1 MLAVIN
7 VLGSMLMLFSVTYLL
22 PIATSLIYRDGML
35 LDFVYAALISIA
47 AGGVM
52 VGVTQRHKRELRS
65 RDGFLLVTLAWVFMS
80 AIATVPLMIALP
92 GLSFTDAFF
101 ETMSGLSTTGA
112 TVLTG
117 LDSMAES
124 LNMWRASLHW
134 FGGMGIIVLAV
145 AILPLLGVG
154 GMQLYKAETPGP
166 VKNEKLTPRI
176 TQTAKALWVVY
187 LLITVLGV
195 LALKLAG
202 MNWFD
207 AVFHS
212 FSTVSLGGF
221 SNYDASIAHFD
232 SLAIEL
238 VLITFMLVSA
248 LNFSRHFIAWQ
259 QKSLRTYLKD
269 VEAGAMLRLVGTGI
283 AGVTLYVWMQGVYPD
298 FLTSLRHVA
307 FNLVAFATTC
317 GFVTQDYAAWPV
329 FAPMVIVM
337 LSCYTCNTGSTGG
350 GIKMF
355 RTLVLLQAGEPRA
368 DAAGA
373 PAGSDAGEDPR
384 PGRRQQDRLCRAGLR
399 RAVLRHGRDAHVHAA
414 GERHG
419 LHQRVHGDHCD
430 DQQRGSRPR
439 RRRAGQQ
446 LPGPDR
452 LPDLGLL
459 AGDAARAPGDL
470 FGAGAADAHFLAQVS
485 GERWRSTG

>member
-7 VLGSMLMLFSVTYLL
+7 VLGSMLMLFSVTYVL
-22 PIATSLIYRDGML
+22 PMVTSLIYRDGML
-35 LDFVYAALISIA
+35 IDFVYAAVICVA
-47 AGGVM
+47 AGAVM
-52 VGVTQRHKRELRS
+52 VGVTKRHKRELRS
-65 RDGFLLVTLAWVFMS
+65 RDGFLLVSLAWVFMS
-80 AIATVPLMIALP
+80 AIATVPLLIALP
-92 GLSFTDAFF
+92 GLTFTDAFF

-117 LDSMAES
+117 LDTLAPS

-187 LLITVLGV
+187 VLLTILCV
-195 LALKLAG
+195 LALHVAG
-202 MNWFD
+202 MDWYD

-212 FSTVSLGGF
+212 FSTLSLGGF
-221 SNYDASIAHFD
+221 SNYDSSIGHYD
-232 SLAIEL
+232 SISIEL
-238 VLITFMLVSA
+238 VLVFFMLVSA

-259 QKSLRTYLKD
+259 QKSLRTYLTD
-269 VEAGAMLRLVGTGI
+269 VEASGMLRLVATAI
-283 AGVTLYVWMQGVYPD
+283 IIVTLYVWAHDVYPD
-298 FLTSLRHVA
+298 FLTALRYVT
-307 FNLVAFATTC
+307 FNLVAMATTC

-355 RTLVLLQAGEPRA
+355 RTLVLVRQAGRELFLLVHPQAVTPVKIRNQVV
-368 DAAGA
+368 
-373 PAGSDAGEDPR
+373 SNHIVF
-384 PGRRQQDRLCRAGLR
+384 
-399 RAVLRHGRDAHVHAA
+399 AVLAFVVLYFGTVVT
-414 GERHG
+414 
-419 LHQRVHGDHCD
+419 LTF
-430 DQQRGSRPR
+430 
-439 RRRAGQQ
+439 
-446 LPGPDR
+446 L
-452 LPDLGLL
+452 LL
-459 AGDAARAPGDL
+459 ASGMDFISAFTAIIATVNNAGPGLGVVGPSSNYQGLTD
-470 FGAGAADAHFLAQVS
+470 FQTWVCSLAMLLGRLEIFSVLVLLTPTF
-485 GERWRSTG
+485 WRK